1 MMFVECSVM
10 RILGLAAVL
19 GAVGLAACASDGGSG
34 MSVDQVFERVRAHN
48 FEDNDGS
55 DSVGD
60 LTDDAWRVRTLAI
73 RDLVRLGSTS
83 TAGVVAGMR
92 DKNRHVRHVCV
103 AALGILG
110 VKEACDDLL
119 TALANDP
126 DPIVRGQ
133 AAQALGQ
140 IGCTQAV
147 PALKTAARGDSSKYV
162 QHRAEL
168 AAGRFKEG
176 ATTGPE
182 LIDVWTGLDET
193 TFRKLE
199 LGKSAPGFELKDT
212 HGKTWR
218 LSDFKNKRT
227 VALIWVFADW

>member
-1 MMFVECSVM
+1 M
-10 RILGLAAVL
+10 AAL
-19 GAVGLAACASDGGSG
+19 SLAACASDGGSG
-34 MSVDQVFERVRAHN
+34 MSVDQVFDRVRAHN

-83 TAGVVAGMR
+83 TAAVVAGMR
-92 DKNRHVRHVCV
+92 DKNRHVRHVCA

-110 VKEACDDLL
+110 VRDACDDLL
-119 TALANDP
+119 IVLTDDP

-147 PALKTAARGDSSKYV
+147 PALKTAARQDSSKYV

-168 AAGRFKEG
+168 AAGRFKDG
-176 ATTGPE
+176 ATTSPE
-182 LIDVWTGLDET
+182 LIELWTGLDEK

-199 LGKSAPGFELKDT
+199 VGKSAPDFELKDT
-212 HGKTWR
+212 RGRTWR
-218 LSDFKNKRT
+218 LSDFKNKKT
-227 VALIWVFADW
+227 VALIWIFADW